1 MAELLEVGA
10 VPLFDMIPILQVLPG
25 PDNAVKKD
33 ANRLKRE
40 TDEFFWKQYLEVKR
54 KIAAGQKT
62 GCWLESSRSRHA
74 LGRAVT
80 DVITQSSRTTPI
92 TSLKICNL
100 GKRVSCCL
108 ALRRPRRMPAIPNQ
122 TDC

>member
-25 PDNAVKKD
+25 PWNAVKKD

-62 GCWLESSRSRHA
+62 GCWLESSGLRHDM
-74 LGRAVT
+74 GRAGA
-80 DVITQSSRTTPI
+80 DVDMQSSRTTQT
-92 TSLKICNL
+92 TSLKICSR
-100 GKRVSCCL
+100 GKRVSCCPE
-108 ALRRPRRMPAIPNQ
+108 LRRLRKSA
-122 TDC
+122 